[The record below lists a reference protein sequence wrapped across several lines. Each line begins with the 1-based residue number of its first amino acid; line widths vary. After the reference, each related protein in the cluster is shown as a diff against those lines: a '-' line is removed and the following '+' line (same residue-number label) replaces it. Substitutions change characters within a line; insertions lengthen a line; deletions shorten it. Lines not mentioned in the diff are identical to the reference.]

1 MLCVE
6 PPTGEWKDRI
16 APFLSHKGQP
26 WNWQIERHLE
36 APADEMEAR
45 FYVALCDEVLI
56 SHIMTAEFAGIAT
69 LSHVF
74 TNPERRGLGA
84 ASILMGALCDDFRR
98 RGGVVMHLGTRY
110 EGNAWRIY
118 QRFGFEGVRPP
129 KGLMRWVANQ
139 QRYEQLYAAGQAGVR
154 AVQWQDWPLLH
165 ALLLEGRGDW
175 LRSRTLRAY
184 GVASVEGSF
193 LELMQ
198 KVSADQAGAWAL
210 AVPGGATVGLASL
223 APFADVPSEALQ
235 LDVYV
240 HPNFERQLDELLSAV
255 ELPNGRSIISY
266 LDGASVERQRVLE
279 QAGFGVTCKLKGFCQ
294 DENTKCDLVILVRE

>member
-26 WNWQIERHLE
+26 WTWQIERHLE

-56 SHIMTAEFAGIAT
+56 SHIMTAEHAGVGT

-74 TNPERRGLGA
+74 TNPDRRGLGA

-193 LELMQ
+193 LGLMQ
-198 KVSADQAGAWAL
+198 KVSADQAGAWVL
-210 AVPGGATVGLASL
+210 AAPGGATVGLASL

-255 ELPNGRSIISY
+255 ELPNDRSVISY
-266 LDGASVERQRVLE
+266 LDGASVERQRALE
-279 QAGFGVTCKLKGFCQ
+279 QAGFGVTCKLKGFCL